1 MSEPTNSSVRLTV
14 LISGEVQGVNFRN
27 FARRLALDA
36 GLAGY
41 AENLYDGRVEVVA
54 EGPKGELEALL
65 YQLRRGPTYAEVAA
79 VDVAWG
85 EASGL
90 EGFQTY

>member
-1 MSEPTNSSVRLTV
+1 MSQPTDSPVRLTA

-27 FARRLALDA
+27 FARRLARDA

-41 AENLYDGRVEVVA
+41 AENLYDGRVEIVA